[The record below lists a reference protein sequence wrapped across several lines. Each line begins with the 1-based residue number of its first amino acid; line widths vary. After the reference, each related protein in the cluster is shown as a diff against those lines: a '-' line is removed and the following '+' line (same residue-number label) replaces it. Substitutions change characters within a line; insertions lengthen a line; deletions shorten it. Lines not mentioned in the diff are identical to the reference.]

1 MWGGEERKG
10 GGGVCL
16 EKVGIKKKESGKN
29 KRVGGEA
36 EASFRSL
43 QSNSPSGSKFPQQPE
58 TRSDW
63 LWKGEIK
70 TTVNF

>member
-1 MWGGEERKG
+1 MGGDLLEKG
-10 GGGVCL
+10 GNL
-16 EKVGIKKKESGKN
+16 KKKKAESGKN

-36 EASFRSL
+36 ESSFRSL
-43 QSNSPSGSKFPQQPE
+43 QSDSPSGSKFPQQPE